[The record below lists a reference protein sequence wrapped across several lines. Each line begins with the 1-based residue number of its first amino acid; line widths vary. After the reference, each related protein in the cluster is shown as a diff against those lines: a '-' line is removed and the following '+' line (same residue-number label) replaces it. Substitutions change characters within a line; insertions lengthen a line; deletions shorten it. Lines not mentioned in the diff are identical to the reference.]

1 MHSFFQSRNNTE
13 ICVFCKAD
21 DRGKTDLD
29 IVEELN
35 KRVEANDACA
45 MFVLGNHYFSGKGG
59 LQQNREKANE
69 VWKQAARLGS
79 SLAHY
84 HLGTEYDEWGDSKK
98 AKFHY
103 EAAAMAGHEQAR
115 YNLGYMKYN
124 SRNIQRAI
132 KHWIIGASAGD
143 YDAMQALLAVLKQGL
158 VSRDA
163 TDSTLAAYNNSSVE
177 IRSESRDAFIRL
189 LIDSRF
195 HGVFI

>member
-1 MHSFFQSRNNTE
+1 M
-13 ICVFCKAD
+13 FCKAD

-115 YNLGYMKYN
+115 YNLGYMEYN

-143 YDAMQALLAVLKQGL
+143 YDAMHALLAVLKQGL

-163 TDSTLAAYNNSSVE
+163 IDSTLAAYNNSSVE